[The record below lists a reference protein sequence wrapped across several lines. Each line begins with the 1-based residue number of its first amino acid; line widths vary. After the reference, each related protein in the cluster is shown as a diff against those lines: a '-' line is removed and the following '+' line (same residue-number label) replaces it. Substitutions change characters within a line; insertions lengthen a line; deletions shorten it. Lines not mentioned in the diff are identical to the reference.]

1 MPRTAACARITTLSK
16 PRSRF
21 EGGRI
26 GQIVPSPSPAIAN
39 FRRQFPT
46 GLPDQSALIQVIVL
60 RTSAGARGVS
70 SCTPFAAYRIIPHSL
85 FWLSSGLEYGL
96 ERVLSRPQ
104 SVFRT
109 AITPTITVRSTSPMS
124 SPVCSVT
131 RFAARGGI
139 ALRSLPTPLP
149 ACAAD
154 GSQYGFRGSR
164 LYAHDHEPP
173 AAPGRWPASRPG
185 AVLHSIRSPEG
196 FAEMSLRRRHQ

>member
-1 MPRTAACARITTLSK
+1 MPRTATCARITTLSK

-21 EGGRI
+21 EGGRV
-26 GQIVPSPSPAIAN
+26 GQNRPLSLARHRKFPAPISKRFAGSIRFDSSYSPAH
-39 FRRQFPT
+39 
-46 GLPDQSALIQVIVL
+46 LV
-60 RTSAGARGVS
+60 GARGVS
-70 SCTPFAAYRIIPHSL
+70 SCTPFAAYRIILRSL

-109 AITPTITVRSTSPMS
+109 AITHTITVRSTSPMF

-164 LYAHDHEPP
+164 PYAHDHEPP
-173 AAPGRWPASRPG
+173 AVPD
-185 AVLHSIRSPEG
+185 RSPPAG
-196 FAEMSLRRRHQ
+196 RRPPYIASDPPKSFAETN